1 MLWVARSEKPT
12 EKVIPGS
19 DFGETPTQ
27 FPAFHTETTRCGEW
41 HSIFS
46 TIFNQSTIKVTTMK
60 KLFVVAIATL
70 LSFGASAQEYD
81 PFFRLGL
88 KAGVNLSNI
97 RANNLSL
104 GSGNS
109 GFDFKDKDNRST
121 GFVGGVFMRFGR
133 EFYVQP
139 EILLSQKGGKFDVYK
154 TGVTNDE
161 GELDVRFSN
170 LDIPV
175 LLGYRFAKIFRINV
189 GPVASFRLSDSGK
202 ISDSFNQYTEGDTE
216 ATFDNNVAIGYQ
228 AGVGVDF
235 GRLSLDVRYEGNVN
249 DVVNIKYD
257 NVDTAAKFG
266 KKSNLFQATLGFSIL

>member
-1 MLWVARSEKPT
+1 
-12 EKVIPGS
+12 
-19 DFGETPTQ
+19 
-27 FPAFHTETTRCGEW
+27 
-41 HSIFS
+41 
-46 TIFNQSTIKVTTMK
+46 MK
-60 KLFVVAIATL
+60 KLFAVAIATL
-70 LSFGASAQEYD
+70 LSFGASAQDYD

-104 GSGNS
+104 GSGSS

-154 TGVTNDE
+154 TGVTNEE

-175 LLGYRFAKIFRINV
+175 LFGYRFAKIFRVNV

-202 ISDSFNQYTEGDTE
+202 ISDSFNEYTVGNTE
-216 ATFDNNVAIGYQ
+216 AKFDNNVAFGYQ
-228 AGVGVDF
+228 AGIGVDF

-249 DVVNIKYD
+249 DVVNINYD
-257 NVDTAAKFG
+257 NVNTAAKFG
-266 KKSNLFQATLGFSIL
+266 KKSNLFQATLGFAIL

>member
-1 MLWVARSEKPT
+1 
-12 EKVIPGS
+12 
-19 DFGETPTQ
+19 
-27 FPAFHTETTRCGEW
+27 
-41 HSIFS
+41 
-46 TIFNQSTIKVTTMK
+46 MK
-60 KLFVVAIATL
+60 KLFIVAIATL
-70 LSFGASAQEYD
+70 LSYAASAQDYD

-121 GFVGGVFMRFGR
+121 GFVGGIFMRFGR

-154 TGVTNDE
+154 TGVKNDE

-170 LDIPV
+170 LDVPV
-175 LLGYRFAKIFRINV
+175 LLGYRFGKIFRINV

-202 ISDSFNQYTEGDTE
+202 ISDSFNEYTEGDTE
-216 ATFDNNVAIGYQ
+216 ATFDNNVAFGYQ
-228 AGVGVDF
+228 AGIGVDF
-235 GRLSLDVRYEGNVN
+235 GRLSLDVKYEGNVN
-249 DVVNIKYD
+249 DVVNINY
-257 NVDTAAKFG
+257 NNASTATKFG
-266 KKSNLFQATLGFSIL
+266 KKSNLFQATLGFAIL

>member
-1 MLWVARSEKPT
+1 
-12 EKVIPGS
+12 
-19 DFGETPTQ
+19 
-27 FPAFHTETTRCGEW
+27 
-41 HSIFS
+41 
-46 TIFNQSTIKVTTMK
+46 MK
-60 KLFVVAIATL
+60 KLFIVAIATL
-70 LSFGASAQEYD
+70 VSFAASAQEYD

-88 KAGVNLSNI
+88 KAGANLSNI

-104 GSGNS
+104 GTGNS
-109 GFDFKDKDNRST
+109 GFDFRDKDNRST
-121 GFVGGVFMRFGR
+121 GFVGGIFMRFGR

-154 TGVTNDE
+154 TGVTNNE

-175 LLGYRFAKIFRINV
+175 LLGYRFGKIFRVNV

-202 ISDSFNQYTEGDTE
+202 ISDSFNKYTDGDTE

-228 AGVGVDF
+228 AGIGVDF

-249 DVVNIKYD
+249 DVVNINYD
-257 NVDTAAKFG
+257 NASTAAKFG
-266 KKSNLFQATLGFSIL
+266 KKSNLFQATLGFAIL

>member
-1 MLWVARSEKPT
+1 
-12 EKVIPGS
+12 
-19 DFGETPTQ
+19 
-27 FPAFHTETTRCGEW
+27 
-41 HSIFS
+41 
-46 TIFNQSTIKVTTMK
+46 MK

-70 LSFGASAQEYD
+70 LSYGASAQEYD
-81 PFFRLGL
+81 PFFRLGI

-97 RANNLSL
+97 KGNDLSL

-121 GFVGGVFMRFGR
+121 GFVGGIFMRFGR

-154 TGVTNDE
+154 TGLTNDE
-161 GELDVRFSN
+161 GKVDVRFSN

-175 LLGYRFAKIFRINV
+175 LLGYRFAKIFRVNV

-202 ISDSFNQYTEGDTE
+202 ISDSFNKYTDKNTE
-216 ATFDNNVAIGYQ
+216 ATFDKNMAIGYQ

-266 KKSNLFQATLGFSIL
+266 KKSNLFQATLGFAIL

>member
-1 MLWVARSEKPT
+1 
-12 EKVIPGS
+12 
-19 DFGETPTQ
+19 
-27 FPAFHTETTRCGEW
+27 
-41 HSIFS
+41 
-46 TIFNQSTIKVTTMK
+46 MK

-70 LSFGASAQEYD
+70 LSYAASAQEYD

-121 GFVGGVFMRFGR
+121 GFVGGIFMRFGR

-170 LDIPV
+170 LDVPV

-189 GPVASFRLSDSGK
+189 GPVASFRLSNSGK
-202 ISDSFNQYTEGDTE
+202 ISDSFNEYTEGDTQ

-249 DVVNIKYD
+249 DVVNINY
-257 NVDTAAKFG
+257 NNASTATKFG
-266 KKSNLFQATLGFSIL
+266 KKSNLFQATLGFAIL

>member
-1 MLWVARSEKPT
+1 
-12 EKVIPGS
+12 
-19 DFGETPTQ
+19 
-27 FPAFHTETTRCGEW
+27 
-41 HSIFS
+41 
-46 TIFNQSTIKVTTMK
+46 MK
-60 KLFVVAIATL
+60 KLFIVAIATL
-70 LSFGASAQEYD
+70 LSFGASAQDYD

-88 KAGVNLSNI
+88 KAGANLSNI

-109 GFDFKDKDNRST
+109 GFDFKDKNNRST
-121 GFVGGVFMRFGR
+121 GFVGGIFMRFGR

-154 TGVTNDE
+154 TGVTNNE

-175 LLGYRFAKIFRINV
+175 LFGYRFAKLFRINV
-189 GPVASFRLSDSGK
+189 GPMASFRLSDSGK
-202 ISDSFNQYTEGDTE
+202 ISDSFNKYTGGKTK

-228 AGVGVDF
+228 AGIGVDF

-249 DVVNIKYD
+249 DVMNINY
-257 NVDTAAKFG
+257 NNASTASKFG
-266 KKSNLFQATLGFSIL
+266 KKSNLFQATVGFAIL